1 MMRPTVSIVLLLL
14 SFITASSQRNEI
26 LDADIRTLQV
36 QRNGQWNSFPFIELG
51 TPDRLDIS
59 FDVMG
64 HEYRRLR
71 YRIEPMTWDW
81 QPNERLLTSE
91 FLQQGIGDEPIEDFQ
106 ESINT
111 TVLYTHYS
119 FSFPNPQTEVALSG
133 NFRLVVYDDDE
144 EQDVIIIPFYVL
156 EDGARLSAQIST
168 NTDIDFN
175 SSHQQL
181 TYTLQPLPTLPIHYP
196 ESEVHTVVMQNK
208 RPSSA
213 VYNPKPDYITPT
225 GLQWV
230 HSRDLI
236 FPAGNEFRKFEMTTL
251 KHGGIGMDYIRWF
264 DPYYHASL
272 LIDEPSRNYVYDE
285 EKNGSFYINDIDH
298 SDPDVEAD
306 YVFVHFALQA
316 PPDLKGNIYVNG
328 EFTEDHFGPEYRM
341 EYNPESKLYEN
352 TQLLKLGY
360 YNYQYLYKPKAG
372 AKPSTAEV
380 QGNFFQT
387 ENRYTILAYYSQ
399 RGSRYDRLIA
409 LSDFQFALTK

>member
-1 MMRPTVSIVLLLL
+1 MMRPIATIVLSLLCC
-14 SFITASSQRNEI
+14 ITVCSQRNEV
-26 LDADIRTLQV
+26 LDTDIRTLQV
-36 QRNGQWNSFPFIELG
+36 ERNGQWNSLPYIELG
-51 TPDRLDIS
+51 TADCLTIS
-59 FDVMG
+59 FDLMS

-91 FLQQGIGDEPIEDFQ
+91 FLQLGIGDEPIEDFQ

-111 TVLYTHYS
+111 TVLYTHYT
-119 FSFPNPQTEVALSG
+119 FTFPDQQTAVALSG
-133 NFRLVVYDDDE
+133 NYRLVVYDDDR
-144 EQDVIIIPFYVL
+144 EQDEIIIPFYVL
-156 EDGARLSAQIST
+156 EDGARLSARMST

-175 SSHQQL
+175 AHHQQL

-225 GLQWV
+225 GLQWE
-230 HSRDLI
+230 HSSDLI
-236 FPAGNEFRKFEMTTL
+236 FPAGNEYRKFEMTTL
-251 KHGGIGMDYIRWF
+251 KHGGIGMDNIRWF
-264 DPYYHASL
+264 DPYYHATL
-272 LIDEPSRNYVYDE
+272 LIDEPCRNYVYDE
-285 EKNGSFYINDIDH
+285 EQDGAYYINDIDH
-298 SDPDVEAD
+298 SDPDTEAD

-316 PPDLKGNIYVNG
+316 PPDLKGDIYLNG

-341 EYNPESKLYEN
+341 VYNPESKLYEN

-360 YNYQYLYKPKAG
+360 YNYQYLYQPKAG
-372 AKPSTAEV
+372 DRLSTAEV

-387 ENRYTILAYYSQ
+387 ENRYTIFAYYSQ

-409 LSDFQFALTK
+409 LADFQFAVTK